1 MADIPASLETIEGK
15 YLPFDQ
21 QARLFLQPRHIPAIR
36 SLLNFQFQK
45 HPKYNVSDA
54 CLTKMDEIIQL
65 RAKRLL
71 EIYQGRKLSQDPI
84 EKKIACYV

>member
-1 MADIPASLETIEGK
+1 MRHVAKVVE
-15 YLPFDQ
+15 
-21 QARLFLQPRHIPAIR
+21 RFLQPRHIPAIR
-36 SLLNFQFQK
+36 SLLNFRFQK

-54 CLTKMDEIIQL
+54 CLTKMDEMIQL

-71 EIYQGRKLSQDPI
+71 EIYPGRKLSQDPI

>member
-1 MADIPASLETIEGK
+1 MADIPAYFETIEGK

-21 QARLFLQPRHIPAIR
+21 QARLFIQPRHIPAIR

-45 HPKYNVSDA
+45 HPKYNVNDA
-54 CLTKMDEIIQL
+54 CLAKMNEMIQL

-71 EIYQGRKLSQDPI
+71 GIYQ
-84 EKKIACYV
+84 EKKLAQENVNTSYR